1 LQRSSRNR
9 QLVVLIWFVVG
20 FFVFPL
26 TPPISHNL
34 TLHQNVIG
42 QSSETPAFTRVEQ
55 APSKIVVLDLKPI
68 QVPWHD
74 LIPDP
79 FYPCLFVVFLF
90 FLQSK
95 IRELLKRRMLAP
107 LKFTS
112 IYVIFAHSILSAI
125 YVNSAMKRGVIYDKY
140 FGIKRT
146 LTISA

>member
-1 LQRSSRNR
+1 LQRSSRSR

-34 TLHQNVIG
+34 TLEQNVIG
-42 QSSETPAFTRVEQ
+42 QSTETPAVTRMEQ
-55 APSKIVVLDLKPI
+55 APSKIAVIGLKPI
-68 QVPWHD
+68 QVPWND

-79 FYPCLFVVFLF
+79 FYTCLFVVFLF

-95 IRELLKRRMLAP
+95 IREQLKGRMLAP

-112 IYVIFAHSILSAI
+112 IYVIFTPSIMSVI
-125 YVNSAMKRGVIYDKY
+125 YVNSAMKRGVIYEQY
-140 FGIKRT
+140 FGFKRT